1 MINLTLFL
9 AIEET
14 NTEIKGGLFD
24 FNATLPL
31 VGLHFLVFMLLLNI
45 IFYKPVTKILD
56 NRDEYIRNSL
66 TTASTALNKA
76 DQLTLQYEQELS
88 TARKKAQ
95 ELIRLS
101 QAEAQQVVLQN
112 IKEAQSSAENL
123 VNEASQQLITQK
135 EQALKTL
142 ENQVEIL
149 SDQIQ
154 SKLLNNQSLA

>member
-9 AIEET
+9 AIEKT
-14 NTEIKGGLFD
+14 NTEIQGGLFD

-31 VGLHFLVFMLLLNI
+31 VGLHFLVLMLLLDI

-66 TTASTALNKA
+66 TTASTALNRA
-76 DQLTLQYEQELS
+76 DKLTLQYEQELS
-88 TARKKAQ
+88 TARKQAQ

-101 QAEAQQVVLQN
+101 QAESQQVVLQK
-112 IKEAQSSAENL
+112 IKEAQNNAESL

-154 SKLLNNQSLA
+154 SKLLNNQSLI

>member
-1 MINLTLFL
+1 MINSTLFL
-9 AIEET
+9 AIEKT
-14 NTEIKGGLFD
+14 NTEIQGGLFD

-31 VGLHFLVFMLLLNI
+31 VGLHFLVLMLLLDI

-66 TTASTALNKA
+66 TTASTALNRA
-76 DQLTLQYEQELS
+76 DKLTLQYEQELS
-88 TARKKAQ
+88 TARKQAQ

-101 QAEAQQVVLQN
+101 QAESQQVVLQK
-112 IKEAQSSAENL
+112 IKEAQNNAESL

-154 SKLLNNQSLA
+154 SKLLNNQSVV

>member
-9 AIEET
+9 AIEKT
-14 NTEIKGGLFD
+14 NTEIQGGLFD

-31 VGLHFLVFMLLLNI
+31 VGLHFLVLMLLLDI

-66 TTASTALNKA
+66 TTASTALNRA
-76 DQLTLQYEQELS
+76 DKLTLQYEQELS
-88 TARKKAQ
+88 TARKQAQ

-101 QAEAQQVVLQN
+101 QAESQQVVLQK
-112 IKEAQSSAENL
+112 IKEAQNNAESL

-154 SKLLNNQSLA
+154 SKLLNNQSVV

>member
-1 MINLTLFL
+1 MIDLTLFL
-9 AIEET
+9 AIEKT
-14 NTEIKGGLFD
+14 NTEIQGGLFD

-31 VGLHFLVFMLLLNI
+31 VGLHFLVLMLLLDI

-66 TTASTALNKA
+66 TTASTALNRA
-76 DQLTLQYEQELS
+76 DKLTLQYEQELS
-88 TARKKAQ
+88 TARKQAQ

-101 QAEAQQVVLQN
+101 QAESQQVVLQK
-112 IKEAQSSAENL
+112 IKEAQSNAESL

-154 SKLLNNQSLA
+154 SKLLNNQSVV